1 LRPIVRR
8 GRRVV
13 QAQYV
18 FIEPPPALQVETQ
31 AWINLGNYYRKLEIK
46 ARIDNLEPLRL
57 KIYLIEAISKNGFW
71 FKVKAAANIK
81 PEEYIG
87 YFEDL
92 I

>member
-1 LRPIVRR
+1 V
-8 GRRVV
+8 
-13 QAQYV
+13 A
-18 FIEPPPALQVETQ
+18 
-31 AWINLGNYYRKLEIK
+31 
-46 ARIDNLEPLRL
+46 
-57 KIYLIEAISKNGFW
+57 KIIFENTIEAISKIGFW